1 MGGVL
6 HNIYIVHDC
15 KPYIYKHT
23 ALTFFFTSEIE
34 KAVSAGYRS
43 PACLFLKLN
52 NKEVA
57 LIVNNEN
64 PVKEKLK
71 QGSTVMI
78 ADMYQK
84 GLLSSVKIQEYTI
97 N

>member
-1 MGGVL
+1 MSAFCTTFTL
-6 HNIYIVHDC
+6 YTTANLIYTSTQPSH
-15 KPYIYKHT
+15 
-23 ALTFFFTSEIE
+23 FFTSEIE
-34 KAVSAGYRS
+34 KAASAGYRS

-78 ADMYQK
+78 AGMYQK

>member
-1 MGGVL
+1 M
-6 HNIYIVHDC
+6 
-15 KPYIYKHT
+15 
-23 ALTFFFTSEIE
+23 
-34 KAVSAGYRS
+34 SAGYRS

-78 ADMYQK
+78 AGMYQK